1 MKGKEYFQKLI
12 EQGKLESE
20 DVKKFIETVPDFEM
34 PDPVFAEFEGN
45 FLTRDRA
52 YADSKIR
59 AKLRTEVF
67 DAFEKNF
74 EKIYTLI
81 DADTLMDIKQE
92 RDSFKKIDMMVTG
105 LNKSIDAAKHGKV
118 DQTEAIKA
126 LEKTRDELL
135 GKIKTINSEREEEKA
150 KLLEGFEK
158 EKEEST
164 IHHSLISGLSKFE
177 LGKEHTAL
185 KDSIFSVI
193 ITDLKANNALKI
205 DKTNGQIGVFNA
217 DGSPKFE
224 GNTQVT
230 IDKLLEAKISPYVKR
245 NNAGDSPN
253 NPPTNGKGD
262 PQRRTPPADPNSMT
276 LAQRRLAAY
285 QE

>member
-20 DVKKFIETVPDFEM
+20 DVKKFLDTVPDFEM
-34 PDPVFAEFEGN
+34 PDVVFAEIEGN

-52 YADSKIR
+52 YADSKVR
-59 AKLRTEVF
+59 ARLRTEVF

-74 EKIYTLI
+74 EKIYALI

-92 RDSFKKIDMMVTG
+92 RDSFKKIDMMVSG
-105 LNKSIDAAKHGKV
+105 LNKSIDSAKHGKI
-118 DQTEAIKA
+118 DQTEALKA

-135 GKIKTINSEREEEKA
+135 GKIKTINTEREEEKTKLIEDFA
-150 KLLEGFEK
+150 KK
-158 EKEEST
+158 EEEST
-164 IHHSLISGLSKFE
+164 IQHSLISGLSKFE

-185 KDSIFSVI
+185 KDSIFSFI

-245 NNAGDSPN
+245 NNGGEPPV
-253 NPPTNGKGD
+253 PPTPGSKGD
-262 PQRRTPPADPNSMT
+262 PQRRTPPTDPNAMT
-276 LAQRRLAAY
+276 LAQRRQAAY